1 MSQAIV
7 CFLLMVILKNSCV
20 RLVDL
25 RDELCQH
32 VEYLK
37 LYLKIIVPGG
47 QTCFH
52 GAVKETSAKYL
63 DTALFQNNYKY
74 QEKKG
79 RFLFSY

>member
-7 CFLLMVILKNSCV
+7 CFLLIVMLQNSRV
-20 RLVDL
+20 KLVDL

-52 GAVKETSAKYL
+52 GAVREATAKYL
-63 DTALFQNNYKY
+63 DRALFQNNYKY
-74 QEKKG
+74 QEKKK
-79 RFLFSY
+79 